1 MIQAAV
7 VPSSL
12 PMHKVGKG
20 GKGLAGV
27 HAGEM
32 RRIVGGVGDVQVC
45 NCCLLVHSDAKVANR
60 NGDRS

>member
-1 MIQAAV
+1 VIQAAV

-20 GKGLAGV
+20 GTGV